1 MTNNTDSKTIYNVFG
16 VEESGRDERLIGPIG
31 VAFPH
36 RGDKKGAN
44 ILLHSIP
51 VTFSG
56 KLVML
61 PREEKP
67 AEKKDA

>member
-1 MTNNTDSKTIYNVFG
+1 MTSMNDSKTVYNVFG
-16 VEESGRDERLIGPIG
+16 VEEAGREERLIGPIG

-36 RGDKKGAN
+36 RNGKKGAN
-44 ILLHSIP
+44 LLLHSVP
-51 VTFSG
+51 LNFSG

-67 AEKKDA
+67 TDTTS